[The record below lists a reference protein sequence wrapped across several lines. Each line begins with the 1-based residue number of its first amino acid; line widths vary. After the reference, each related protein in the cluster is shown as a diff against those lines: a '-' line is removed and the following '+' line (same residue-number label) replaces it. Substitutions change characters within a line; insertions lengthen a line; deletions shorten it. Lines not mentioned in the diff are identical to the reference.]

1 MSKDHEYDT
10 EPRRRKGTSVIVWV
24 LMALLILSLGGFGVT
39 NFGAAITS
47 VGTVGEREI
56 DVNRYARTLQQELAA
71 LGAQTGQNITLEQAR
86 QFGVDRQVLQTLV
99 ATVAVENEADRI
111 GLSVGDARVA
121 QELRGM
127 TTFKGLDGNFDR
139 EAYRFVLERNNLT
152 EAEFEGGL
160 RDDLARSLLQGAVV
174 GGFSAPATLTD
185 TLHAYIAERRGF
197 SILRLSAADLAAPVA
212 DPDAATLEAH
222 YTANIDRFTRPE
234 ARRITYAALLP
245 EALAGSMEPD
255 EAALRAAYD
264 ERLEEFV
271 QPERR
276 LVERL
281 AFASAAEAEAARA
294 RLDAGEGFEA
304 LVAARGLTLDDVD
317 LGDVARADLSGAAE
331 AVFALT
337 EPGIAGPVDTDLGP
351 AIFRVNAILSAQ
363 ETSFDE
369 AREAL
374 AAEVQQDAARRAI
387 ADQREAI
394 DDALA
399 GGATLEELGQDHG
412 MTVATLDLTPDSDA
426 EIAGYPAFRQAA
438 LAAAEGDYPE
448 LIELDDGGLAALRLD
463 AIVPPAPIPLDEV
476 RDRVAED
483 WRAAEEAKALAARAA
498 EIKAAVE
505 GGAALGGF
513 GIVSV
518 TRDLP
523 RQGFVEDTPPGFVDT
538 IFDMAPNEARV
549 VEGPGFTAVVVLD
562 GITAADPADAEAA
575 ALKAALAA
583 QVEQALAQDAFTLY
597 TDALTAEA
605 GLTLNDAAINAVH
618 AQFQ

>member
-39 NFGAAITS
+39 NFGASITS
-47 VGTVGEREI
+47 VGTVGDREI

-281 AFASAAEAEAARA
+281 AFASEA
-294 RLDAGEGFEA
+294 D
-304 LVAARGLTLDDVD
+304 
-317 LGDVARADLSGAAE
+317 
-331 AVFALT
+331 
-337 EPGIAGPVDTDLGP
+337 
-351 AIFRVNAILSAQ
+351 
-363 ETSFDE
+363 
-369 AREAL
+369 
-374 AAEVQQDAARRAI
+374 
-387 ADQREAI
+387 
-394 DDALA
+394 
-399 GGATLEELGQDHG
+399 
-412 MTVATLDLTPDSDA
+412 
-426 EIAGYPAFRQAA
+426 
-438 LAAAEGDYPE
+438 
-448 LIELDDGGLAALRLD
+448 
-463 AIVPPAPIPLDEV
+463 
-476 RDRVAED
+476 
-483 WRAAEEAKALAARAA
+483 ALAARARVDAGTASFDDLVA
-498 EIKAAVE
+498 E
-505 GGAALGGF
+505 
-513 GIVSV
+513 
-518 TRDLP
+518 RDLTST
-523 RQGFVEDTPPGFVDT
+523 DTDIGDVS
-538 IFDMAPNEARV
+538 
-549 VEGPGFTAVVVLD
+549 
-562 GITAADPADAEAA
+562 
-575 ALKAALAA
+575 
-583 QVEQALAQDAFTLY
+583 AQDLGAGG
-597 TDALTAEA
+597 DAVFAHPRPQWLRDQDRSI
-605 GLTLNDAAINAVH
+605 GLLVV
-618 AQFQ
+618 FQ

>member
-1 MSKDHEYDT
+1 
-10 EPRRRKGTSVIVWV
+10 
-24 LMALLILSLGGFGVT
+24 
-39 NFGAAITS
+39 
-47 VGTVGEREI
+47 
-56 DVNRYARTLQQELAA
+56 
-71 LGAQTGQNITLEQAR
+71 
-86 QFGVDRQVLQTLV
+86 
-99 ATVAVENEADRI
+99 
-111 GLSVGDARVA
+111 
-121 QELRGM
+121 
-127 TTFKGLDGNFDR
+127 
-139 EAYRFVLERNNLT
+139 
-152 EAEFEGGL
+152 
-160 RDDLARSLLQGAVV
+160 
-174 GGFSAPATLTD
+174 
-185 TLHAYIAERRGF
+185 
-197 SILRLSAADLAAPVA
+197 
-212 DPDAATLEAH
+212 
-222 YTANIDRFTRPE
+222 
-234 ARRITYAALLP
+234 
-245 EALAGSMEPD
+245 
-255 EAALRAAYD
+255 
-264 ERLEEFV
+264 
-271 QPERR
+271 
-276 LVERL
+276 
-281 AFASAAEAEAARA
+281 
-294 RLDAGEGFEA
+294 
-304 LVAARGLTLDDVD
+304 
-317 LGDVARADLSGAAE
+317 
-331 AVFALT
+331 
-337 EPGIAGPVDTDLGP
+337 
-351 AIFRVNAILSAQ
+351 
-363 ETSFDE
+363 
-369 AREAL
+369 
-374 AAEVQQDAARRAI
+374 
-387 ADQREAI
+387 
-394 DDALA
+394 
-399 GGATLEELGQDHG
+399 